1 MTAFSASLFCS
12 VMAAGADLLGGILVT
27 AKSQWDHRF
36 LNGALALGCGF
47 MLAATLLDII
57 PAGLGVRGQWPP
69 LLILAGYLLV
79 LVAQRAAAP
88 RTDRAAAPHHGH
100 GHHHGQ
106 GRSAMDVDDVEV
118 TLPTEAGISALIG
131 LIVHTFFDGVA
142 IGAAFQV
149 TASLGLLVFLAVILH
164 KLPEGLALA
173 SIILS
178 AGGGRRQALG
188 AVGLIGLATVLG
200 TVLTGT
206 LAVHYGHYALAV
218 SGGVILYVSASD
230 LAPEVIRMPGSRSML
245 LMLSGV
251 VLYALSHHLLRVVG
265 LP

>member
-1 MTAFSASLFCS
+1 MTAFNASLFYS
-12 VMAAGADLLGGILVT
+12 GLAAGADVLGGTLVT
-27 AKSQWDHRF
+27 AQSRWNARF
-36 LNGALALGCGF
+36 LNGTLALGCGF
-47 MLAATLLDII
+47 MLAAALLDII
-57 PAGLGVRGQWPP
+57 PAGLDARGQWPP

-79 LVAQRAAAP
+79 LAAQRL
-88 RTDRAAAPHHGH
+88 AAPHPHPAPGVDP
-100 GHHHGQ
+100 HHGPHHRPHHDLTAQ
-106 GRSAMDVDDVEV
+106 I
-118 TLPTEAGISALIG
+118 PTQAGVSALVG
-131 LIVHTFFDGVA
+131 LMVHTFFDGVA

-188 AVGLIGLATVLG
+188 AVGLIGLATVIG

-218 SGGVILYVSASD
+218 SGGVILYVTASD
-230 LAPEVIRMPGSRSML
+230 LAPEVARMPGNSPIL

-251 VLYALSHHLLRVVG
+251 FLYALSHHLLRLAG